1 MCSLRMA
8 DLRDHSDEL
17 LRALRRLETH
27 TPFAE
32 VMAQRTRGEAVSLDS
47 KAHRASTSPRLAG
60 AVFRAWAGDSWVEAA
75 SSGFDRDSLDTAVE
89 GLDHSLAAT
98 HSSRPPPGASS
109 TTVGTADAP
118 PRRPMRDMGLERQL
132 EYVRD
137 LFRWTMGVAGIKE
150 AQVGVTWWDDDR
162 LYLNSVGANCFQSVS
177 RVRSGIAAIAVENGR
192 AEFDYDTAGG
202 IGGQDV
208 LDELDEVRA
217 RAIAASA
224 IELLAAKA
232 PPTGSMNVLLD
243 QGTTGTFAH
252 ESFGHGTE
260 ADQFVRDRSYLK
272 PILGQMV
279 GPESLNIVDDGSIP
293 GAWGSV
299 YFDDEGNPGEKTTL
313 IDHGRFVGALHDRD
327 SAGALNAKSTG
338 NTRRSDFTSRAFV
351 RMTNIF
357 VEPQDWSFEE
367 LVEEAKDGV
376 VLEHWTSGMEDPLGG
391 QMQIKVRRGRVIE
404 NGRLT
409 DVVSSMALSGSVL
422 HFLRDIRGIGDAK
435 GFYIATG
442 FCGKGHGDYL
452 PTGDGG
458 PCLLSRA
465 VVGPA

>member
-1 MCSLRMA
+1 MA

-17 LRALRRLETH
+17 GRILRRLEKL

-32 VMAQRTRGEAVSLDS
+32 VMAQHMSGEAVGLDR
-47 KAHRASTSPRLAG
+47 KTHRASTSPRIEG
-60 AVFRAWAGDSWVEAA
+60 AVFRAWAGSGWVEAA
-75 SSGFDRDSLDTAVE
+75 ASGFDRASLNVAGD
-89 GLDHSLAAT
+89 GLERSLGKTNHLA
-98 HSSRPPPGASS
+98 PPPGPSS
-109 TTVGTADAP
+109 TTVGAVDTP
-118 PRRPMRDMGLERQL
+118 PSRPMRDMGMEREL

-137 LFRWTMGVAGIKE
+137 LYRWTSSVKGILN

-162 LYLNSVGANCFQSVS
+162 LYLNTTGANCFQSVP
-177 RVRSGIAAIAVENGR
+177 RVRAGVTAIAMENGR

-202 IGGQDV
+202 IGGQER
-208 LDELDEVRA
+208 LDELNEA
-217 RAIAASA
+217 RATENSRSA
-224 IELLAAKA
+224 VALLHAEA
-232 PPTGSMNVLLD
+232 PPTGAMNVLLD

-272 PILGQMV
+272 PIFGQMV
-279 GPESLNIVDDGSIP
+279 GPESLSIVDDGSMP

-299 YFDDEGNPGEKTTL
+299 YFDDEGNPGGKTTL

-327 SAGALNAKSTG
+327 SAGALHAHPTG
-338 NTRRSDFTSRAFV
+338 NTRRSDFTSRAYV
-351 RMTNIF
+351 RMTNIY
-357 VEPQDWSFEE
+357 VEPQDWKFDE
-367 LVEEAKDGV
+367 LVEEAKEGV
-376 VLEHWTSGMEDPLGG
+376 FLEHWTSGMEDPLGG
-391 QMQIKVRRGRVIE
+391 QMQIKVHRGRKIE
-404 NGRLT
+404 GGRITGL
-409 DVVSSMALSGSVL
+409 VSSMALSGSVL
-422 HFLRDIRGIGDAK
+422 AFLRDIRGIGDAR